1 MRRAALVLL
10 TVLAGLVALAAPAF
24 PALSRYGA
32 LPRTADG
39 PVNVLLAGVDVAYD
53 DAAPVW
59 PYPPKPEAYDQRT
72 DTLMLAQV
80 RPDGA
85 VKLLSIPRDTWVNIP
100 GHGWSKINA
109 ANTQGGPELLV
120 RTVQELTGVRVD
132 GHVLLSLGAL
142 RALTEAAGG
151 VTLDVPERMKYDD
164 NAGGLHIDLQP
175 GRQHLSGEQVEGFLR
190 FRHDGL
196 GDIGRVAR
204 QQAFLTALTNRLK
217 NPLHWWRLPGMVG
230 ALHQNAR
237 SDLTREEVGALLGAA
252 LRGPRLSTYTVPGDF
267 GGPTWVPDR
276 AALAALIAEQFRDP
290 NDPRR
295 LRVAVL
301 NVGAPD
307 GSARQ
312 LRDQLMGLGYQNV
325 WIADAPRAD
334 VGTTVSGPAAEQVL
348 RDVGHGQL
356 SQDAGAPGADVTVRL
371 GTDTPAP

>member
-1 MRRAALVLL
+1 M

-32 LPRTADG
+32 LPRVADG
-39 PVNVLLAGVDVAYD
+39 PVNVLLAGVDVDYD
-53 DAAPVW
+53 DAAAVW

-100 GHGWSKINA
+100 GYRWSKINA
-109 ANTQGGPELLV
+109 ANPQGGPELLV
-120 RTVQELTGVRVD
+120 RTVQELTGLRVD
-132 GHVLLSLGAL
+132 AHVLLSLGAL

-151 VTLDVPERMKYDD
+151 VTLDVPGRMKYDD
-164 NAGGLHIDLQP
+164 NAGHLHIDLQP

-190 FRHDGL
+190 FRHDNL

-204 QQAFLTALTNRLK
+204 QQAFLTAMTNRMT
-217 NPLHWWRLPGMVG
+217 NPLNWWRLPGMVG
-230 ALHQNAR
+230 ALHQNTR
-237 SDLTREEVGALLGAA
+237 SDLTRDEVGALLGAA
-252 LRGPRLSTYTVPGDF
+252 LHGPRISTYTVPGDF

-276 AALAALIAEQFRDP
+276 AALSALIAEHFRDP
-290 NDPRR
+290 NDPRG

-312 LRDQLMGLGYQNV
+312 LREQLLTLGYQNV
-325 WIADAPRAD
+325 WVADAPRAD
-334 VGTTVSGPAAEQVL
+334 VGTTVSGAAAEQVL

-356 SQDAGAPGADVTVRL
+356 SRDAGAPGADVTVRL